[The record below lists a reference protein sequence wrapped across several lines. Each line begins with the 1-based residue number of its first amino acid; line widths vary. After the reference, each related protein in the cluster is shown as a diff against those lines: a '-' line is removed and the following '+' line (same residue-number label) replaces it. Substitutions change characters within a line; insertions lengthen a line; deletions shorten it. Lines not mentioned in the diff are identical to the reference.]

1 MKVSLSKPHAHTCTD
16 MRRQRS
22 VLMLLLAAHVEA
34 ALLDSIQLTVTAQ
47 HD

>member
-1 MKVSLSKPHAHTCTD
+1 
-16 MRRQRS
+16 MRRQTS

-34 ALLDSIQLTVTAQ
+34 VLMDSIQLTVSAQ